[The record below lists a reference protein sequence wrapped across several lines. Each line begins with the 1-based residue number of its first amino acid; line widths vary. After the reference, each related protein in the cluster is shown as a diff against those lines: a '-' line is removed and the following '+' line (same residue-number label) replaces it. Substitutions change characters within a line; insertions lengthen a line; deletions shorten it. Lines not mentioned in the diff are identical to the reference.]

1 MVIGEE
7 SKKIF
12 KDKKEFLGELL
23 IRSIGLLLIDNSG
36 GIFEEIVKI
45 LESFGLSLIVGIFI
59 FKLDFLVDE

>member
-1 MVIGEE
+1 LVIGEE